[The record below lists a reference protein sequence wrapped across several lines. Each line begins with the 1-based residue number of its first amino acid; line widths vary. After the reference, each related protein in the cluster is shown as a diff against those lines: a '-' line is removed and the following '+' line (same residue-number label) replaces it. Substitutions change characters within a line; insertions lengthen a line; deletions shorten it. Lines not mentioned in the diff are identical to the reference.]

1 MSKKYG
7 FSAAA
12 ASLAYI
18 RDNATTIFVCSS
30 APQSYSAASNQPN
43 MIVSAGASAADFVI
57 TSAATGALLTIAAK
71 TGHTID
77 GSGTATHLAVV
88 SVSGSR
94 LLYVTNASSQVLSSG
109 NTVTINSWTITN
121 LASANNA

>member
-18 RDNATTIFVCSS
+18 RDNANTIFVCTT
-30 APQSYSAASNQPN
+30 APQSYSAAANQPQ

-57 TSAATGALLTIAAK
+57 TSAATGALLTIASK
-71 TGHTID
+71 TGQTID
-77 GSGTATHLAVV
+77 GSGNATHLAVV
-88 SVSGSR
+88 STSGSR
-94 LLYVTNASSQVLSSG
+94 LLYVTNVSAQVLSSG